1 MGILD
6 NLLTPDTFD
15 NLALGFNSMRLNPDQ
30 NLPDMIARRQAL
42 RREAGNRQK
51 AIDYFKNI
59 PGSEAYIGALN
70 AGGSGANLIS
80 NYIATLEQRERD
92 KLEHQRAMQRAAA
105 NRAPQGTAT
114 MQTVRSLI
122 ENGDLPKNTAN
133 NTAILDLIVP
143 VTRGANGQV
152 TNIGRPIQM
161 PTAAKTP
168 AINRQ
173 MLGAELAQNLMRT
186 GSKSTAALVGQT
198 PDKVFDVTIDNGTIT
213 NYTPATVTPDANKTI
228 EYLRNIAK
236 RPELADQVQN
246 GLITASSA
254 LEQVESDK
262 KSGST
267 DQTEADVIRYPNG
280 YSLQLF
286 KSGRTVHDVP
296 TLTPD
301 GKPTFERIIIEADGS
316 STTPDA
322 QIKIAA
328 ALAEGQQAEIDQKI
342 ALQRA
347 ESDTKIITT
356 ELGEAL
362 EKINNIDSQSGS
374 LYAALQALDNG
385 AESGFIKQYLP
396 SFKSAT
402 SSLREAAQRLGL
414 DIVSATTFGALSK
427 GELDLALSTAL
438 DITLPEPEL
447 RVLINNK
454 IKAIEKTKDELLK
467 AVVYLSGKDAT
478 VEEYTKKFIVKSSD
492 TSQSRSETES
502 DINTLQDALNKMKE
516 K

>member
-80 NYIATLEQRERD
+80 NHIATLEQRKRD
-92 KLEHQRAMQRAAA
+92 ELAHKRAMALAAA
-105 NRAPQGTAT
+105 NRAPQGTVEMTT
-114 MQTVRSLI
+114 MGALQEAGLM
-122 ENGDLPKNTAN
+122 PKGVVVPPAMMNMPVKVTKRN
-133 NTAILDLIVP
+133 NQVVGLD
-143 VTRGANGQV
+143 
-152 TNIGRPIQM
+152 PIQM
-161 PTAAKTP
+161 PTAAKNP

-173 MLGAELAQNLMRT
+173 MTGAELAQNLMGT
-186 GSKSTAALVGQT
+186 GSKSTAALVGKT
-198 PDKVFDVTIDNGTIT
+198 PNKVFDVTIDNGTIT
-213 NYTPATVTPDANKTI
+213 NYTPATVTPDANKTVTV
-228 EYLRNIAK
+228 LKNLGRDD
-236 RPELADQVQN
+236 LATLVEN
-246 GLITASSA
+246 GVLDAASA
-254 LEQVESDK
+254 VKEAYDGGK
-262 KSGST
+262 GGAT
-267 DQTEADVIRYPNG
+267 DQTEADVTRYPNG
-280 YSLQLF
+280 YSVQLF

-296 TLTPD
+296 TKTPD
-301 GKPTFERIIIEADGS
+301 GKPTLERIVIEADGS

-322 QIKIAA
+322 QNKIAA
-328 ALAEGQQAEIDQKI
+328 ALAEAQQAEIDQKI
-342 ALQRA
+342 ALKRA
-347 ESDTKIITT
+347 ESDTETIT
-356 ELGEAL
+356 GARDEAL
-362 EKINNIDSQSGS
+362 EKLRNIDSQSGS

-385 AESGFIKQYLP
+385 AKSGYIERYLP
-396 SFKSAT
+396 AFDAAT
-402 SSLREAAQRLGL
+402 ASLREAANRLGL

-427 GELDLALSTAL
+427 GELDLSLRTAL
-438 DITLPEPEL
+438 DINLPEAEL

-454 IKAIEKTKDELLK
+454 IQAIEKTRNELLN
-467 AVVYLSGKDAT
+467 AVLYLSAPGAT
-478 VEEYTKKFIVKSSD
+478 VEEYTKNFIVKSSD

-502 DINTLQDALNKMKE
+502 DINTLQDALNKMKG

>member
-6 NLLTPDTFD
+6 NLLSQRTLD
-15 NLALGFNSMRLNPDQ
+15 NLALGFNSMRLNPDE

-80 NYIATLEQRERD
+80 NYIATLEQRKRD
-92 KLEHQRAMQRAAA
+92 ELEHKRAMALAAA

-161 PTAAKTP
+161 PTAAKSP
-168 AINRQ
+168 AIKRQ
-173 MLGAELAQNLMRT
+173 MTGAELAQNLMGT

-213 NYTPATVTPDANKTI
+213 NYTPATVTPDANKTVTV
-228 EYLRNIAK
+228 LKNLGRDD
-236 RPELADQVQN
+236 LATLVEN
-246 GLITASSA
+246 GVLDAASAVKEAYDGGKGSA
-254 LEQVESDK
+254 
-262 KSGST
+262 T
-267 DQTEADVIRYPNG
+267 DQTEANIIRLPNG
-280 YSLQLF
+280 YSAQGF
-286 KSGRTVHDVP
+286 KSGRTVHYVP
-296 TLTPD
+296 TKTAD
-301 GKPTFERIIIEADGS
+301 GKPTLERIVVEADGS
-316 STTPDA
+316 STTKDA
-322 QIKIAA
+322 QLKIAA
-328 ALAEGQQAEIDQKI
+328 SLAEGQQAEIDQKI
-342 ALQRA
+342 ALERA
-347 ESDTKIITT
+347 ESDTEVITGAR
-356 ELGEAL
+356 GEAL
-362 EKINNIDSQSGS
+362 KKLSNLESQAGS
-374 LYAALQALDNG
+374 LNEAVQALDNG
-385 AESGFIKQYLP
+385 ARSGVIQQYLP
-396 SFKSAT
+396 AWTAAT
-402 SSLREAAQRLGL
+402 ASLKEAANRLGL

-427 GELDLALSTAL
+427 GELDLSLRTAL
-438 DITLPEPEL
+438 DITLPPAEL
-447 RVLINNK
+447 RELISKK
-454 IKAIEKTKDELLK
+454 IRVIEKAKGELLN
-467 AVVYLSGKDAT
+467 AILYLSSEGAT

-502 DINTLQDALNKMKE
+502 DINTLQDVLNKLKD
-516 K
+516 

>member
-80 NYIATLEQRERD
+80 NYIATIEQRKRD
-92 KLEHQRAMQRAAA
+92 ELEHKRAMQRVAA
-105 NRAPQGTAT
+105 NRTPQGTAT

-122 ENGDLPKNTAN
+122 ENGDLPQNTTN

-161 PTAAKTP
+161 PTAVKNP

-173 MLGAELAQNLMRT
+173 MTGAELAQNLMGT
-186 GSKSTAALVGQT
+186 GSKSTAALVGKT

-213 NYTPATVTPDANKTI
+213 NYTPAAVTPDANKTVTV
-228 EYLRNIAK
+228 LKNLGRDD
-236 RPELADQVQN
+236 LAT
-246 GLITASSA
+246 L
-254 LEQVESDK
+254 VESGVLDAASAVK
-262 KSGST
+262 EAYDGGKGGAT
-267 DQTEADVIRYPNG
+267 DQTEADVTRYANG
-280 YSLQLF
+280 YSVQLF
-286 KSGRTVHDVP
+286 KSGRTIHDVP
-296 TLTPD
+296 TKTPD

-342 ALQRA
+342 ALKRA
-347 ESDTKIITT
+347 ESDTEIITT
-356 ELGEAL
+356 KLGEAL

-385 AESGFIKQYLP
+385 AKSGFIKQYLP
-396 SFKSAT
+396 AFKSST

-447 RVLINNK
+447 RVLIDNK

-502 DINTLQDALNKMKE
+502 DINTLQDALNKMKGP
-516 K
+516 